1 MNRIYDTDFE
11 GLILSFL
18 SAFLCCFFAN
28 LYIVQRWAAF
38 NLTSKELCMNF
49 KTAIVIVVSERSYNK
64 FQ

>member
-38 NLTSKELCMNF
+38 NLTSKKLGMNF
-49 KTAIVIVVSERSYNK
+49 KTGN
-64 FQ
+64 